1 MTKSSVTYA
10 TETDIIPAVD
20 SRLIIQQ
27 RRLADH
33 PAQAKAT
40 LIATSETV
48 ETENPDL
55 QPTLRVL
62 QALAQCHEQT
72 YRLYAE
78 ALGIPLDGVQVR
90 LQAALDLRGLYAA
103 ADKIRAGFSNL
114 QATVEISSPAD
125 VYEIERLRVTVE
137 RHAPVLDIV
146 RNPTPVR
153 IELVLTHSKNAA
165 PIAA

>member
-1 MTKSSVTYA
+1 M
-10 TETDIIPAVD
+10 TDITDTRIA
-20 SRLIIQQ
+20 QQ
-27 RRLADH
+27 QHWLTDN
-33 PAQAKAT
+33 PDQGKTT
-40 LIATSETV
+40 LHAGSGACAEPD
-48 ETENPDL
+48 NPDL
-55 QPTLRVL
+55 APTLRVL

-78 ALGIPLDGVQVR
+78 ALGIPLQAVQVK

-103 ADKIRAGFSNL
+103 ADRIRAGFSNL

-125 VYEIERLRVTVE
+125 IYEIERLRVTVE

-153 IELVLTHSKNAA
+153 VELVLTHSKDAA

>member
-1 MTKSSVTYA
+1 MTDTSKLETRVAEQQQWLTAHPDQGKTTLYA
-10 TETDIIPAVD
+10 GSGDCAAP
-20 SRLIIQQ
+20 
-27 RRLADH
+27 
-33 PAQAKAT
+33 
-40 LIATSETV
+40 
-48 ETENPDL
+48 ENPDL

-78 ALGIPLDGVQVR
+78 AFGIPLQGVQVR

-103 ADKIRAGFSNL
+103 ADRIRAGLTNL

-125 VYEIERLRVTVE
+125 IYEIERLRVTVE

-153 IELVLTHSKNAA
+153 VELVLTHSKDAA

>member
-1 MTKSSVTYA
+1 MT
-10 TETDIIPAVD
+10 EITDTRIAQQQCRLGVRPEDGKTTLHAGSHDGAEPDNRDLLPA
-20 SRLIIQQ
+20 
-27 RRLADH
+27 
-33 PAQAKAT
+33 
-40 LIATSETV
+40 
-48 ETENPDL
+48 
-55 QPTLRVL
+55 LRVL

-72 YRLYAE
+72 YRLYAA
-78 ALGIPLDGVQVR
+78 ALGIPLESVQVK

-103 ADKIRAGFSNL
+103 ADRIRAGFGSV

-125 VYEIERLRVTVE
+125 IYEIERLRVTVE

-153 IELVLTHSKNAA
+153 VELVLTHTKGAA

>member
-1 MTKSSVTYA
+1 M
-10 TETDIIPAVD
+10 TDITDTRVA
-20 SRLIIQQ
+20 QQ
-27 RRLADH
+27 QQWLTDH
-33 PAQAKAT
+33 PDRGRTT
-40 LIATSETV
+40 LHAGSGDCAEID
-48 ETENPDL
+48 NPDL
-55 QPTLRVL
+55 APTLRVL

-78 ALGIPLDGVQVR
+78 ALGIPLAGIQVK

-103 ADKIRAGFSNL
+103 ADRIRAGFSNL

-125 VYEIERLRVTVE
+125 IYEIERLRVTVE

-153 IELVLTHSKNAA
+153 VELVLTHSNAA
-165 PIAA
+165 SVAA

>member
-1 MTKSSVTYA
+1 MTHTTA
-10 TETDIIPAVD
+10 PDCHD
-20 SRLIIQQ
+20 
-27 RRLADH
+27 
-33 PAQAKAT
+33 
-40 LIATSETV
+40 TV
-48 ETENPDL
+48 ETRIATQQQRLGDHPEQAKTALVATSDPVESENPDL
-55 QPTLRVL
+55 QPTLKVL

-72 YRLYAE
+72 YRLFAE

-103 ADKIRAGFSNL
+103 ADRIRAGFSNL

-125 VYEIERLRVTVE
+125 IYEIERLRVTVE

-165 PIAA
+165 APIAA

>member
-1 MTKSSVTYA
+1 MTNA
-10 TETDIIPAVD
+10 TETNCPAAVE
-20 SRLIIQQ
+20 SRLTTQQQ
-27 RRLADH
+27 RLANH
-33 PAQAKAT
+33 PGHAKAT
-40 LIATSETV
+40 LIASSETV
-48 ETENPDL
+48 ESENPDL

-153 IELVLTHSKNAA
+153 IELVLTHNKNAA

>member
-1 MTKSSVTYA
+1 MTESTHQ
-10 TETDIIPAVD
+10 
-20 SRLIIQQ
+20 SRVAEQQQ
-27 RRLADH
+27 RLDAH
-33 PAQAKAT
+33 PEQAKAT
-40 LIATSETV
+40 LRAASGGCTETD
-48 ETENPDL
+48 NPDL
-55 QPTLRVL
+55 APTLRVL

-78 ALGIPLDGVQVR
+78 ALGIPLDGIQVR

-103 ADKIRAGFSNL
+103 ADRIRAGFSNL

-125 VYEIERLRVTVE
+125 IYEIERLRITVE

-153 IELVLTHSKNAA
+153 VELVLTHRKDTA

>member
-1 MTKSSVTYA
+1 MTDTSDTRVA
-10 TETDIIPAVD
+10 TQ
-20 SRLIIQQ
+20 QQ
-27 RRLADH
+27 RLTAAPDQGRI
-33 PAQAKAT
+33 T
-40 LIATSETV
+40 LMAGSGDNAAPD
-48 ETENPDL
+48 NPDL
-55 QPTLRVL
+55 LPTLRVL

-78 ALGIPLDGVQVR
+78 ALGIPLQGVQVR

-103 ADKIRAGFSNL
+103 ADRIRAGLTNL

-125 VYEIERLRVTVE
+125 IYEIERLRVTVE

-153 IELVLTHSKNAA
+153 IELVLTHSNNAA

>member
-1 MTKSSVTYA
+1 MTQT
-10 TETDIIPAVD
+10 TETAYASPVD
-20 SRLIIQQ
+20 CRLTNQQQ
-27 RRLADH
+27 RLAEH
-33 PAQAKAT
+33 PSQAKAT
-40 LIATSETV
+40 LIASSVATES
-48 ETENPDL
+48 ENPDL

-103 ADKIRAGFSNL
+103 ADRIRAGFSNL

-153 IELVLTHSKNAA
+153 IELVLTHSKNTA

>member
-1 MTKSSVTYA
+1 MTDASNPICPDPA
-10 TETDIIPAVD
+10 T
-20 SRLIIQQ
+20 SRVAIQQ
-27 RRLADH
+27 QWLARH
-33 PAQAKAT
+33 PEKART
-40 LIATSETV
+40 ALPATGAGGG
-48 ETENPDL
+48 TENPDL
-55 QPTLRVL
+55 QPALRVL

-78 ALGIPLDGVQVR
+78 ALGIPLEGVQVR

-103 ADKIRAGFSNL
+103 ADRIRAGFSNL

-125 VYEIERLRVTVE
+125 IYEIERLRVTVE
-137 RHAPVLDIV
+137 RHAPVLDMV

-153 IELVLTHSKNAA
+153 IELVLTHDKNAA

>member
-1 MTKSSVTYA
+1 MTDQA
-10 TETDIIPAVD
+10 NNARLDPAG
-20 SRLIIQQ
+20 SRIAAQQ
-27 RRLADH
+27 RRLTGS
-33 PAQAKAT
+33 PEQAKTTLLAT
-40 LIATSETV
+40 TGTPAAA
-48 ETENPDL
+48 ENPDL
-55 QPTLRVL
+55 QPALRLL

-78 ALGIPLDGVQVR
+78 ALGIPLEGVQVR
-90 LQAALDLRGLYAA
+90 LQGAIDLRGLYAA
-103 ADKIRAGFSNL
+103 ADQIRAGFNNL

>member
-1 MTKSSVTYA
+1 MTDT
-10 TETDIIPAVD
+10 TDTRVANQ
-20 SRLIIQQ
+20 QQ
-27 RRLADH
+27 RLTADPDQGKITLLAGSGEA
-33 PAQAKAT
+33 PAAD
-40 LIATSETV
+40 
-48 ETENPDL
+48 NPDL
-55 QPTLRVL
+55 LPTLRVL

-78 ALGIPLDGVQVR
+78 ALGIPLQGVQVK

-103 ADKIRAGFSNL
+103 ADRIRAGFSNL

-125 VYEIERLRVTVE
+125 IYEIERLRITVE

-153 IELVLTHSKNAA
+153 IELVLTHANSA
-165 PIAA
+165 IAA

>member
-1 MTKSSVTYA
+1 MTDTS
-10 TETDIIPAVD
+10 E
-20 SRLIIQQ
+20 SRVADRQQ
-27 RRLADH
+27 WLAGH
-33 PAQAKAT
+33 PEQAKTT
-40 LIATSETV
+40 LHAGSGDCAAPD
-48 ETENPDL
+48 NPDL
-55 QPTLRVL
+55 VPTLRVL

-78 ALGIPLDGVQVR
+78 ALGIPLQGVQVR

-103 ADKIRAGFSNL
+103 ADRIRAGLSNL

-125 VYEIERLRVTVE
+125 IYEIERLRVTVE

>member
-1 MTKSSVTYA
+1 MTQTSQSRVA
-10 TETDIIPAVD
+10 T
-20 SRLIIQQ
+20 QQ
-27 RRLADH
+27 QWLEADADH
-33 PAQAKAT
+33 GKTTLRADSGSCPAP
-40 LIATSETV
+40 
-48 ETENPDL
+48 ENPDL
-55 QPTLRVL
+55 LPTLRVL

-78 ALGIPLDGVQVR
+78 ALGIPLEGVQVR

-153 IELVLTHSKNAA
+153 VELVLTHSNDAA

>member
-1 MTKSSVTYA
+1 MTDVTDTRIA
-10 TETDIIPAVD
+10 QQQHWLTACPDQGKTTLHAGSRDCAETD
-20 SRLIIQQ
+20 
-27 RRLADH
+27 
-33 PAQAKAT
+33 
-40 LIATSETV
+40 
-48 ETENPDL
+48 NPDL
-55 QPTLRVL
+55 APTLRLL

-78 ALGIPLDGVQVR
+78 ALGIPLAGIQVR

-103 ADKIRAGFSNL
+103 ADRIRDGFSNL

-125 VYEIERLRVTVE
+125 IYEIERLRVTVE

-153 IELVLTHSKNAA
+153 VELVLTHSNAA
-165 PIAA
+165 SIAA